1 MTAPALEHDF
11 FLCHA
16 GNDKPRVE
24 AYAKRLGDLGATT
37 AFDKYDILP
46 GQDWIVRI
54 LDLLPSSRICVVF
67 VSQHS
72 STAIVQR
79 NEAFLARYL
88 ARDQPDRHQVVPV
101 YLEGAPAQSNI
112 HGLETTSGF
121 REDRESLE
129 EIAQGLVTQLRAMGD
144 PADRTTR
151 TIGMIDEVAWRWL
164 FAPEHSFAARYEL
177 KGDQMVLRQREWTS
191 KEFLVVNTI
200 WRDQFDS
207 KLKPDQLRLISHM

>member
-1 MTAPALEHDF
+1 MVRKARGGLHARHRRWSTTSSCVTRGTTSRGSRRTRSACGSSAPRPHSTS
-11 FLCHA
+11 
-16 GNDKPRVE
+16 
-24 AYAKRLGDLGATT
+24 TT
-37 AFDKYDILP
+37 SCP
-46 GQDWIVRI
+46 GQDWIDRI

-72 STAIVQR
+72 SKAIVQR

-101 YLEGAPAQSNI
+101 YLEGAPPQSNI

-129 EIAQGLVTQLRAMGD
+129 EIAQGLVTQLRGMGD
-144 PADRTTR
+144 SADRTTR

-164 FAPEHSFAARYEL
+164 FPPEHDFAARYRVE
-177 KGDQMVLRQREWTS
+177 G
-191 KEFLVVNTI
+191 
-200 WRDQFDS
+200 
-207 KLKPDQLRLISHM
+207 